1 MCGIVGAFGIPDGS
15 SWVREEI
22 ERLRFRGP
30 DFQDVK
36 ILTNDLCMGVARLS
50 MTDPHPRSNQP
61 MIDLE
66 SGSALSFNGEI
77 YNFNLIRRS
86 LAEEG
91 VEFFTESDTEVLLK
105 FLTRRGIENLNMFN
119 GMFAFAFFSRP
130 SKKLFL
136 ARDRLGKKPLYYR
149 RELLGIR
156 WSSSIDSLRRKNQS
170 RDFSDLALIQYLSL
184 GYLLDPTTTD
194 DEILS
199 LQPGEVL
206 EFDLN
211 FKNPL
216 LHHEISPT
224 LSLPYDGSNL
234 RNLVGESVNDR
245 IVGHEKVAV
254 SLSGGVD
261 SSVIA
266 IELSDQVASAT
277 AFTARWSDSDKN
289 RYNIDADLAESI
301 ASKLGLN
308 FQEVEMIKAK
318 ELPAELEKFLMALEE
333 PNNNPSGV
341 SMMRLYES
349 IALSGHRLAL
359 TGDGSDEIF
368 AGYARYS
375 ASSKIR
381 NLLHLKGDKVG
392 SRAFAD
398 VNRPRALAHKAIAS
412 QRSINSPLSWLQ
424 WHWVF
429 TPPESLRVLS
439 IQSNQQS
446 FIRQVNKSVDTLVKF
461 DKPISNPQ
469 ALMERDHKIW
479 LAMESNRKLDRI
491 SMCYSI
497 EARSPF
503 QDDRVIDWAQNFMLD
518 NKYRTLSKVPLWGAY
533 PELLKLGARR
543 DKAGFTSPVGHWL
556 RSNPELVSKS
566 ISYLKSDRRFCSTG
580 LNFYLDVPSRGQ
592 YRELMQLWT
601 LVVLSTWMQL
611 DSK

>member
-1 MCGIVGAFGIPDGS
+1 MCGIVGAFGISDGS

-61 MIDLE
+61 MVDVE
-66 SGSALSFNGEI
+66 SGSAVSFNGEI
-77 YNFNLIRRS
+77 YNFNLIRQS

-105 FLTRRGIENLNMFN
+105 FLTRRGIENLNMLN
-119 GMFAFAFFSRP
+119 GMFAFAFFSQP

-156 WSSSIDSLRRKNQS
+156 WSSSIESLRRKDQS
-170 RDFSDLALIQYLSL
+170 RDFSDLALFQYLSL

-216 LHHEISPT
+216 VYHEISPT
-224 LSLPYDGSNL
+224 PSLQYAGSNL

-245 IVGHEKVAV
+245 IVGHEKVAL

-289 RYNIDADLAESI
+289 RYNIDADFAESI

-368 AGYARYS
+368 AGYARYL

-446 FIRQVNKSVDTLVKF
+446 FIRQINKSVDTLVNF
-461 DKPISNPQ
+461 DKPMSNPQ

-491 SMCYSI
+491 SMRYSI

-518 NKYRTLSKVPLWGAY
+518 KKYSTLSKVPLWGAY